1 MDSIINKKY
10 LRSVIFGGT
19 DGIITIFN
27 IISGIEGAKLKSS
40 VVLVIGLAA
49 LISDAVSM
57 GFSDYLSLNAE
68 NKVKNDK
75 TIDPKI
81 SGLVTFSSFA
91 LFGLI
96 PLVSYILSL
105 KYSKNN
111 KFLKTY
117 ISTIASLFI
126 LGSIQ
131 SKFTQEKWYSSGFY
145 ISLYGL
151 IASLISYNIGKYLKD
166 IFV

>member
-1 MDSIINKKY
+1 MESLINKKY
-10 LRSVIFGGT
+10 LRSIIFGGT

-27 IISGIEGAKLKSS
+27 IISGIEGAKLKYS
-40 VVLVIGLAA
+40 VVLVIGIAA

-68 NKVKNDK
+68 NKIKNDN
-75 TIDPKI
+75 TVDPKI
-81 SGLVTFSSFA
+81 SGLITFASFA

-96 PLVSYILSL
+96 PLLSYILAIN
-105 KYSKNN
+105 YSKNN
-111 KFLKTY
+111 KFMKTY
-117 ISTIASLFI
+117 ISTIASLFV

-131 SKFTQEKWYSSGFY
+131 SKFTEEKWYSSGFY
-145 ISLYGL
+145 VSLYGL